1 MFKIV
6 ATSSAMACYLWSL
19 CLTRVS
25 LISTLIKEK
34 ECNVL
39 EIVEL
44 IFGMLH
50 TVSFGTDLVFL
61 VKTVKHVD
69 EAEEFIAFGVSMIVF
84 FG

>member
-1 MFKIV
+1 M
-6 ATSSAMACYLWSL
+6 
-19 CLTRVS
+19 
-25 LISTLIKEK
+25 
-34 ECNVL
+34 L